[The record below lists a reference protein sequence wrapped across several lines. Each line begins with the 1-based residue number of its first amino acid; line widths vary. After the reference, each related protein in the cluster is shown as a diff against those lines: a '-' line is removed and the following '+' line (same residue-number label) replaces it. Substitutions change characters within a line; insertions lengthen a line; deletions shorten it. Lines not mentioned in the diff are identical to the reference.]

1 MAKLS
6 PCLRLAY
13 WPLQARFSDANRQEN
28 RPLFGLTLGY
38 PGVDTNVL
46 NSDFQSKTG
55 KAHMSSSDSPAELPQ
70 LRDVDRRPVSAALD
84 APEAVIAALDEA
96 EVAFDADSDA
106 GGRLA
111 DSSTDAIEILDAEP
125 ILTEDEPLAG
135 APDPVDLITRRA
147 KNETPR
153 DRVAL
158 YQSELAAEPRTP
170 QQAVLL
176 HEIARYK
183 ESALHEDAEEV
194 ARAYAQTQ
202 SVDSGLR
209 GNLWALRRLAVR
221 RRDWQ
226 ELLGL
231 IDIEIKHATTRRE
244 RADLWAEKGHILE
257 DLLSDVEEAI
267 ICYRTAHEI
276 DAQSLAPLAALEKLM
291 VQRGSE
297 AGRPS
302 AELLSVYRGLTNAT
316 RDPGRRVALL
326 IELARYEEDVLH
338 LDQPGHAGDVDRVL
352 AYLHDA
358 FDVGIDQLRVVDE
371 IIRLTASAGRIPDCL
386 AALEVKAEILEGQAQ
401 QASSQRQ
408 SLLLDQVVAIRR
420 FQTALARDRMGNAEL
435 AWQYLEKAH
444 QRSPGDPLLL
454 PDLIALA
461 EAQGRYEQLSDLLAQ
476 MEETHRIAH
485 GEDPPPLGLW
495 LKRAVTLRLAGQDAL
510 ADELEA
516 SIAKYT
522 PTHLLLLLA
531 RQRRAMR
538 EPDFAALVRLFQE
551 EAQLAHGG
559 LSERKDAAAKSDPT
573 WALDTFLVAATM
585 ALRSNDLAAAK
596 DCLARAQAL
605 ATGAEA
611 PSQQQQLG
619 ELTEELH
626 LRGRQ
631 FRELATLYE
640 SRLAAGLG
648 TTAPGEATRLHELL
662 IDLYSGPLAD
672 PGRALAFLQ
681 PLINAAPEDLRLR
694 RLAVLLRR
702 RSGDISGEIEA
713 LAELLRV
720 EQKQG
725 LGPSLAADVLR
736 RAELLAQTGDAAAA
750 TALYEQVLA
759 QHPGEPQ
766 ALDAIEQLLRRSGRA
781 AELAQVLRRQIEVAQ
796 AQLSRGGDEQGSLA
810 QRILLLQASLSD
822 AFENEAAQ
830 PEQAAMVYRSVAAQR
845 MEYVPPL
852 WSLERLLRRRKDA
865 AGQARALEQLA
876 ETLPTGPTRAALWLR
891 LGDLLR
897 RQSGSRPSEAEAA
910 YGRSFQSMPL
920 PSAVAAHAVLG
931 RQQALL
937 QSRAQGKLG
946 EVYEAWLDT
955 LAPDEPSH
963 SLFTGV
969 FAEERAHFSS
979 ESGTVTAMER
989 SEALLNKAL
998 QDLRLDANA
1007 SQQAPELLPLL
1018 EWGRYQLAC
1027 RRSDGKQQGVALAGL
1042 AAYLTPRI
1050 DAAARPTVGALWL
1063 RAGLLGALNED
1074 EQSQK
1079 VEAARRLLQ
1088 AYRLLG
1094 DVPQVLVPLCDL
1106 LEDGAILEPL
1116 VREPEIIP
1124 VLRARQAIAPSG
1136 EVDDRLLWTLMEAEV
1151 WLQRGE
1157 GDDVDVAMRT
1167 RCAQEAAEA
1176 AMRALAL
1183 DGQNIIALLLLRQ
1196 ATAPGNVGGSELAPG
1211 AALSSE
1217 DAARLRAYGLYTL
1230 RLAGLL
1236 SVPETQA
1243 ELYNEAAQIF
1253 VKLGDSETAAA
1264 ALRVVLDSTPLDD
1277 AAFAQL
1283 RGLLTTRAEDS
1294 KKPDAGPLL
1303 ELLNFRLALVAED
1316 EAQERAERSLRT
1328 SLLLQRAGLFQA
1340 AGQMGPAAADL
1351 QALLQLDPR
1360 QPAAHRRLA
1369 ELQAQKGNSD
1379 AAILHYEQ
1387 FLALGGTPAERQA
1400 VHVAVGR
1407 LLSVIDPAR
1416 ALPHVQQ
1423 AIELGHK
1430 YRELRGDEVDTAEE
1444 VTALADL
1451 YRWQEKLQLSLG
1463 QAEAA
1468 IATLRELDK
1477 HIPRDEQ
1484 FFEERQRVAIEI
1496 ANVLESAKG
1505 DRAAAI
1511 SSLEQLLTAEPL
1523 ALSALER
1530 LASLVQAAG
1539 ESNRAQGLYRKFIDE
1554 ARRLARESVSR
1565 VEPAKPAPFQA
1576 LAKIFGWQK
1585 AGDAQQLATQ
1595 AAMASGAG
1603 GVPRAPAPKLL
1614 PKPVTAP
1621 LKSAAFS
1628 AEARG
1633 VLLDLWLE
1641 SAETANRLLAPEL
1654 KTLGTDLKERLNA
1667 KQVPQVWS
1675 TVDELARK
1683 FGMGTSDRPYGLYM
1697 SRERELCQLS
1707 GNNLVCGSN
1716 FSGSLRDLSSSRY
1729 CRLLRRLV
1737 LLPDRLGP
1745 VDGELTELLL
1755 YITACCQLVGLPGP
1769 TIPTELKNRLDE
1781 RLRVLDR
1788 AISRKERGA
1797 LRNLAARLAVLNGE
1811 AGRGVIATWQEE
1823 VRMGAA
1829 QLALALSGDVQGVL
1843 SDLSVSPNDG
1853 DATSARMA
1861 RRILS
1866 FAVSEDVLTIR
1877 RDLGVSE

>member
-1 MAKLS
+1 M
-6 PCLRLAY
+6 
-13 WPLQARFSDANRQEN
+13 
-28 RPLFGLTLGY
+28 FGLTLGY

-55 KAHMSSSDSPAELPQ
+55 KAHMSSSDSPAGLPQ
-70 LRDVDRRPVSAALD
+70 LRDADRRPVSASLD

-147 KNETPR
+147 KNETAR

-158 YQSELAAEPRTP
+158 YQAELAAETKPA

-176 HEIARYK
+176 HEIATYK
-183 ESALHEDAEEV
+183 ESALREDSDEV
-194 ARAYAQTQ
+194 ARAYAQAQ

-209 GNLWALRRLAVR
+209 SNLWALRRLAVR
-221 RRDWQ
+221 RRDWS
-226 ELLGL
+226 ELLAL
-231 IDIEIKHATTRRE
+231 IDVEIRHATSRRE
-244 RADLWAEKGHILE
+244 RAELWAEKGHILE
-257 DLLSDVEEAI
+257 DLLNDIDEAI

-302 AELLSVYRGLTNAT
+302 AEQLSVYRGLTNAT

-371 IIRLTASAGRIPDCL
+371 IIRLTASAGRLPDCL

-420 FQTALARDRMGNAEL
+420 WQTALARDRMGNSEL

-476 MEETHRIAH
+476 MEESHRLAH

-495 LKRAVTLRLAGQDAL
+495 LKRAVTLRLAGQDTL

-538 EPDFAALVRLFQE
+538 EPDFAALVALFSE
-551 EAQLAHGG
+551 EAQLAQKG
-559 LSERKDAAAKSDPT
+559 LSERKDGPAKPDT
-573 WALDTFLVAATM
+573 KWALDAFLAATTT
-585 ALRSNDLAAAK
+585 ALQRNDLPSAK
-596 DCLARAQAL
+596 ECLESARALL
-605 ATGAEA
+605 AETPA
-611 PSQQQQLG
+611 PSREQQVQDI
-619 ELTEELH
+619 TEELH
-626 LRGRQ
+626 QRGRQ
-631 FRELATLYE
+631 FRDLATLYE
-640 SRLAAGLG
+640 SRLAAGLW
-648 TTAPGEATRLHELL
+648 TTAPDEATRLHELL

-672 PGRALAFLQ
+672 PRRALALLQ
-681 PLINAAPEDLRLR
+681 PLITSAPEDLRLR
-694 RLAVLLRR
+694 RLAVLLQRR
-702 RSGDISGEIEA
+702 GGDAAGEASA
-713 LAELLRV
+713 LADLGQL
-720 EQKQG
+720 EQKLG
-725 LGPSLAADVLR
+725 LGPTLFADLLR
-736 RAELLAQTGDAAAA
+736 RAELLTLSGDTDGA

-766 ALDAIEQLLRRSGRA
+766 ALDAIEQLLRRSDRA
-781 AELAQVLRRQIEVAQ
+781 AELAQVLRRQIEAAQ
-796 AQLSRGGDEQGSLA
+796 ARLSQSGGEQGDLA

-822 AFENEAAQ
+822 LFENEAAQ
-830 PEQAAMVYRSVAAQR
+830 PEQAATVYRSVAAQR
-845 MEYVPPL
+845 SEYVPPL
-852 WSLERLLRRRKDA
+852 WALERLLRRRRE
-865 AGQARALEQLA
+865 GTPQARVLEQLA
-876 ETLPTGPTRAALWLR
+876 DTLPTGPTRAALWLR
-891 LGDLLR
+891 LGDLLKR
-897 RQSGSRPSEAEAA
+897 VSATRPNETEAA

-920 PSAVAAHAVLG
+920 PSPVAAHAVLG
-931 RQQALL
+931 RQQSLL
-937 QSRAQGKLG
+937 QMRSQGKLG

-955 LAPDEPSH
+955 LAPDEPLRA
-963 SLFTGV
+963 LFSTV
-969 FAEERAHFSS
+969 FAEERAHWSS
-979 ESGTVTAMER
+979 DNGTVTAMER
-989 SEALLNKAL
+989 SDALLTKAL
-998 QDLRLDANA
+998 QDLRQDAEA
-1007 SQQAPELLPLL
+1007 SNHAPELLPLL

-1042 AAYLTPRI
+1042 AAYLTPRV
-1050 DAAARPTVGALWL
+1050 DAAARPAVGALWL

-1124 VLRARQAIAPSG
+1124 ALRARQAICPAG

-1157 GDDVDVAMRT
+1157 GDDVDAAMRT

-1176 AMRALAL
+1176 AMRGLGL
-1183 DGQNIIALLLLRQ
+1183 DAQNIVALLLLRQ
-1196 ATAPGNVGGSELAPG
+1196 ATAPGNVGGAELAPG
-1211 AALSSE
+1211 ASLSTE
-1217 DAARLRAYGLYTL
+1217 DTARLRAYGLYTL
-1230 RLAGLL
+1230 RLASLL
-1236 SVPETQA
+1236 TVPETRA

-1253 VKLGDSETAAA
+1253 VRLSDFETAAA
-1264 ALRVVLDSTPLDD
+1264 ALRIVLDDTPLDD
-1277 AAFAQL
+1277 AVFSQL
-1283 RGLLTTRAEDS
+1283 RSLLSARAEDS

-1303 ELLNFRLALVAED
+1303 ELLNFRLAQVPED
-1316 EAQERAERSLRT
+1316 DMQQRAERSLRT
-1328 SLLLQRAGLFQA
+1328 SLLLQRAGLYQA
-1340 AGQMGPAAADL
+1340 AGQVGPAAADL
-1351 QALLQLDPR
+1351 ETLLQLDPR
-1360 QPAAHRRLA
+1360 QTAAHRRLA
-1369 ELQAQKGNSD
+1369 ELQAHKGNNEG
-1379 AAILHYEQ
+1379 AILHYEQ
-1387 FLALGGTPAERQA
+1387 FLNLGGTPAERQA

-1407 LLSVIDPAR
+1407 LLSTVDPMR

-1430 YRELRGDEVDTAEE
+1430 YRELRGDEVDTTEE
-1444 VTALADL
+1444 VAALADL

-1463 QAEAA
+1463 QVDQA
-1468 IATLRELDK
+1468 IATLRDLDK

-1505 DRAAAI
+1505 DRTAAI
-1511 SSLEQLLTAEPL
+1511 SSLEQLLIAEPL

-1530 LASLVQAAG
+1530 LAALVQAAG
-1539 ESNRAQGLYRKFIDE
+1539 ETNRAQGLYRRFIDE
-1554 ARRLARESVSR
+1554 ARRLAHENISR
-1565 VEPAKPAPFQA
+1565 VEPAKAAPFQA

-1585 AGDAQQLATQ
+1585 AADAQQLATQ
-1595 AAMASGAG
+1595 AAMACGAG
-1603 GVPRAPAPKLL
+1603 GVPRAPSPKMLA
-1614 PKPVTAP
+1614 KPLATP
-1621 LKSAAFS
+1621 IKTAAFS

-1633 VLLDLWLE
+1633 VLLDLWQE

-1654 KTLGTDLKERLNA
+1654 KTLGSDAKERLNA
-1667 KQVPQVWS
+1667 KQVPQVWA

-1683 FGMGTSDRPYGLYM
+1683 FGMGTSEHPYGLYM

-1707 GNNLVCGSN
+1707 ANNLVCGSN

-1737 LLPDRLGP
+1737 LLPSRLGP
-1745 VDGELTELLL
+1745 VDGDLTEVLL
-1755 YITACCQLVGLPGP
+1755 YVTACCQLIGLPGP
-1769 TIPTELKNRLDE
+1769 TIPTELKSRLDD
-1781 RLRVLDR
+1781 RLRNLDR

-1797 LRNLAARLAVLNGE
+1797 LRNLSARLAVLNGE
-1811 AGRGVIATWQEE
+1811 AGRGLVASWQEE
-1823 VRMGAA
+1823 IRMGAA

-1853 DATSARMA
+1853 DATAARMA

>member
-1 MAKLS
+1 MT
-6 PCLRLAY
+6 P
-13 WPLQARFSDANRQEN
+13 
-28 RPLFGLTLGY
+28 GY

-55 KAHMSSSDSPAELPQ
+55 KAHMSSSDSPAGLPQ
-70 LRDVDRRPVSAALD
+70 LRDVDHRPVSASPD
-84 APEAVIAALDEA
+84 APEALIAALDEA

-147 KNETPR
+147 KNETAR

-158 YQSELAAEPRTP
+158 YQSELAAEPKP
-170 QQAVLL
+170 AQQAVLL
-176 HEIARYK
+176 HEIATYK
-183 ESALHEDAEEV
+183 ETAFNEDSEEV
-194 ARAYAQTQ
+194 ARAYAQAQ

-209 GNLWALRRLAVR
+209 SNLWALRRLAVR

-231 IDIEIKHATTRRE
+231 VDVEIRHATSRRE
-244 RADLWAEKGHILE
+244 RAELWAEKGHILE
-257 DLLSDVEEAI
+257 DLIGDVEEAI

-276 DAQSLAPLAALEKLM
+276 DAQSLTPLAALEKLM
-291 VQRGSE
+291 VQRGND
-297 AGRPS
+297 AARPS
-302 AELLSVYRGLTNAT
+302 AEQLSVYRGLTNAT

-420 FQTALARDRMGNAEL
+420 WQTALARDRMGNTEL

-476 MEETHRIAH
+476 MEESHRLAH

-495 LKRAVTLRLAGQDAL
+495 LKRAVTLRLAGQDNL

-538 EPDFAALVRLFQE
+538 EPDFPALVALFRE
-551 EAQLAHGG
+551 EAELAQKG
-559 LSERKDAAAKSDPT
+559 LSERKDALAKSDRQ
-573 WALDTFLVAATM
+573 WALDAFLVAATT
-585 ALRSNDLAAAK
+585 ALHGNDLSGAK
-596 DCLARAQAL
+596 ECLEAAQAL
-605 ATGAEA
+605 LGDSPA
-611 PSQQQQLG
+611 PSQEQQIR
-619 ELTEELH
+619 ELAEQLH
-626 LRGRQ
+626 LRGRK
-631 FRELATLYE
+631 FRELASIYE
-640 SRLAAGLG
+640 VRLAAELWI
-648 TTAPGEATRLHELL
+648 TAPYEATRLHELL

-672 PGRALAFLQ
+672 PGRALSFLQ
-681 PLINAAPEDLRLR
+681 RLIQAAPEDLRLR
-694 RLAVLLRR
+694 RLAVMLNR
-702 RSGDISGEIEA
+702 RSSSAAGEAEA
-713 LAELLRV
+713 LGELTQL
-720 EQKQG
+720 EQKLG
-725 LGPSLAADVLR
+725 LGPSLAADLLR
-736 RAELLAQTGDAAAA
+736 RAELLTQGGDTAGAS
-750 TALYEQVLA
+750 ALYEQVLT

-781 AELAQVLRRQIEVAQ
+781 ADLAQVLRRQIEAAQ
-796 AQLSRGGDEQGSLA
+796 AQLGRAGDEQSELA

-822 AFENEAAQ
+822 LFENEAAQ
-830 PEQAAMVYRSVAAQR
+830 PDQAAAVYRSVAAQR
-845 MEYVPPL
+845 SEYVPPL
-852 WSLERLLRRRKDA
+852 WTLERLLRRRKDGA
-865 AGQARALEQLA
+865 QQIRALEQLA
-876 ETLPTGPTRAALWLR
+876 DTLPTGPTRAALWLR
-891 LGDLLR
+891 LGDLLQ
-897 RQSGSRPSEAEAA
+897 RQSGTRPSETEAA
-910 YGRSFQSMPL
+910 YSRSFQSMPL
-920 PSAVAAHAVLG
+920 PSPVAAHAVLG

-937 QSRAQGKLG
+937 QARSQGKLG

-955 LAPDEPSH
+955 LAPDEPLRLLS
-963 SLFTGV
+963 SAV
-969 FAEERAHFSS
+969 FAEERAHFGSDN
-979 ESGTVTAMER
+979 GTVSALER
-989 SEALLNKAL
+989 SEALLTKAL
-998 QDLRLDANA
+998 QDLREDAA
-1007 SQQAPELLPLL
+1007 ISQQSPELVPLL

-1027 RRSDGKQQGVALAGL
+1027 RRSDGKQQGIALAGL
-1042 AAYLTPRI
+1042 AAYLTPRV
-1050 DAAARPTVGALWL
+1050 DPAARPTVGALWL

-1094 DVPQVLVPLCDL
+1094 DVPQVLVPLSDL

-1124 VLRARQAIAPSG
+1124 VLRARQAICPDG

-1151 WLQRGE
+1151 WLQRSE
-1157 GDDVDVAMRT
+1157 GDEVDVATRT

-1176 AMRALAL
+1176 AMRGLAL
-1183 DGQNIIALLLLRQ
+1183 DPQNIVALLLLRQ
-1196 ATAPGNVGGSELAPG
+1196 ATAPGSIGGAELSPG
-1211 AALSSE
+1211 AALSAE
-1217 DAARLRAYGLYTL
+1217 DTARLRAYGLYTL
-1230 RLAGLL
+1230 RLASLL
-1236 SVPETQA
+1236 TVPETRA
-1243 ELYNEAAQIF
+1243 ELYNEAAQMF
-1253 VKLGDSETAAA
+1253 VKLADHETAAA
-1264 ALRVVLDSTPLDD
+1264 ALRTVLDNTPLDD

-1283 RGLLTTRAEDS
+1283 RSLLTTRAEDA

-1303 ELLNFRLALVAED
+1303 ELLNFRLSQVPED
-1316 EAQERAERSLRT
+1316 GLQERAERGLRT
-1328 SLLLQRAGLFQA
+1328 SLLLQRAGLFQG
-1340 AGQMGPAAADL
+1340 AGQVVQAAADL
-1351 QALLQLDPR
+1351 EALLQLDPR
-1360 QPAAHRRLA
+1360 QGAAHRRLA
-1369 ELQAQKGNSD
+1369 ELQAQKGNND

-1407 LLSVIDPAR
+1407 LLSVIDAAR
-1416 ALPHVQQ
+1416 ALPHVQH

-1444 VTALADL
+1444 VAALADL

-1463 QAEAA
+1463 QVEPA

-1477 HIPRDEQ
+1477 HIPRDEP

-1511 SSLEQLLTAEPL
+1511 SSLEQLLAAEPL

-1530 LASLVQAAG
+1530 LAALVQAAG
-1539 ESNRAQGLYRKFIDE
+1539 ETTRAQGLYRKFVEE
-1554 ARRLARESVSR
+1554 ARRLARESIR
-1565 VEPAKPAPFQA
+1565 QVEPAKAAPFQA

-1585 AGDAQQLATQ
+1585 ATDAQQLASQ
-1595 AAMASGAG
+1595 AAMAAGAG
-1603 GVPRAPAPKLL
+1603 GVPRAPAPRML

-1621 LKSAAFS
+1621 LKTAAFS

-1633 VLLDLWLE
+1633 VLLDLWTE

-1654 KTLGTDLKERLNA
+1654 KTLGSDTKERLNA

-1683 FGMGTSDRPYGLYM
+1683 FGMGTSDHPYGLYL
-1697 SRERELCQLS
+1697 SRERELCQLA

-1716 FSGSLRDLSSSRY
+1716 FSGGLRDLSSSRY

-1745 VDGELTELLL
+1745 VDGDLTEVLL
-1755 YITACCQLVGLPGP
+1755 YVTACCQLIGLPGP
-1769 TIPTELKNRLDE
+1769 TLPTELKARLDD
-1781 RLRVLDR
+1781 RLRSLDR

-1797 LRNLAARLAVLNGE
+1797 LRNLSSRLAALNGE
-1811 AGRGVIATWQEE
+1811 AGRGAVTDWQEE
-1823 VRMGAA
+1823 IRMGAA
-1829 QLALALSGDVQGVL
+1829 QLAMALSGDVQGVL

-1861 RRILS
+1861 RRMLS
-1866 FAVSEDVLTIR
+1866 FAVSEDILTIR

>member
-1 MAKLS
+1 
-6 PCLRLAY
+6 
-13 WPLQARFSDANRQEN
+13 
-28 RPLFGLTLGY
+28 
-38 PGVDTNVL
+38 
-46 NSDFQSKTG
+46 
-55 KAHMSSSDSPAELPQ
+55 MSSSDSPAGLPQ
-70 LRDVDRRPVSAALD
+70 LRETDRRPVSASLD

-135 APDPVDLITRRA
+135 APDPVDLITRRS
-147 KNETPR
+147 KNETAR
-153 DRVAL
+153 DRVAM
-158 YQSELAAEPRTP
+158 YQSELAAESRPAM
-170 QQAVLL
+170 QAVLL
-176 HEIARYK
+176 HEIATYK
-183 ESALHEDAEEV
+183 EGPLHEDGEEV
-194 ARAYAQTQ
+194 ARAYAQAQ
-202 SVDSGLR
+202 GVEAGLR
-209 GNLWALRRLAVR
+209 SNLWALRRLAVR

-231 IDIEIKHATTRRE
+231 IDVEIRHATTRRE
-244 RADLWAEKGHILE
+244 RAELWTEKGHILE
-257 DLLSDVEEAI
+257 DLLADVEEAI

-291 VQRGSE
+291 VQRGGE

-302 AELLSVYRGLTNAT
+302 AEQLSVYRGLTNAT

-408 SLLLDQVVAIRR
+408 GLLLDQVVAIRR
-420 FQTALARDRMGNAEL
+420 WQMALARDRMGNGEL

-476 MEETHRIAH
+476 MEESHRIAH
-485 GEDPPPLGLW
+485 GEEPPPLGLW
-495 LKRAVTLRLAGQDAL
+495 LKRAVTLRLAGQDDL

-538 EPDFAALVRLFQE
+538 LPDFPALVSLFRD
-551 EAQLAHGG
+551 EAQLAQKG
-559 LSERKDAAAKSDPT
+559 LSERKDAPAKPDT
-573 WALDTFLVAATM
+573 QWALDAFLVATTT
-585 ALRSNDLAAAK
+585 ALRGNDLPAARE
-596 DCLARAQAL
+596 CLDSARALLSGTSSTA
-605 ATGAEA
+605 
-611 PSQQQQLG
+611 QQQQVQ

-626 LRGRQ
+626 IRARQ
-631 FRELATLYE
+631 FRELASLYE
-640 SRLAAGLG
+640 TRLAAGLW

-672 PGRALAFLQ
+672 PGRALSLLQ
-681 PLINAAPEDLRLR
+681 PLIEAAPTDLRLA
-694 RLAVLLRR
+694 RLAVLLQRR
-702 RSGDISGEIEA
+702 RGDVAGEAAA
-713 LAELLRV
+713 LAELDRV

-725 LGPSLAADVLR
+725 HGPSLAADLLR
-736 RAELLAQTGDAAAA
+736 RAELLAQSGDESGAA
-750 TALYEQVLA
+750 ALYEQVLA
-759 QHPGEPQ
+759 QNPGEPQ
-766 ALDAIEQLLRRSGRA
+766 ALDAVEQLLRRSGRS
-781 AELAQVLRRQIEVAQ
+781 AELAQVLRRQIEAAQ
-796 AQLSRGGDEQGSLA
+796 AQISRRGDEQGSLA

-822 AFENEAAQ
+822 LFENEAAQ
-830 PEQAAMVYRSVAAQR
+830 PDQAATVYRSVAAQR
-845 MEYVPPL
+845 LEYVPPL
-852 WSLERLLRRRKDA
+852 FALERLLRRRKDGA
-865 AGQARALEQLA
+865 QQVRALEQLA

-891 LGDLLR
+891 LGDLLG
-897 RQSGSRPSEAEAA
+897 RQSGTRPSETEEA
-910 YGRSFQSMPL
+910 YSRSFQSMPL
-920 PSAVAAHAVLG
+920 PSPVAAHAVLG

-937 QSRAQGKLG
+937 AARTQGKLG

-955 LAPDEPSH
+955 LAPDEPSRA
-963 SLFTGV
+963 LFSAV

-979 ESGTVTAMER
+979 DAGTVTALER
-989 SEALLNKAL
+989 GEALLTKTL
-998 QDLRLDANA
+998 QDLRQDADAN
-1007 SQQAPELLPLL
+1007 SQSPELVPLL
-1018 EWGRYQLAC
+1018 EWGRYQLAS

-1074 EQSQK
+1074 EQIQK

-1124 VLRARQAIAPSG
+1124 VLRARQAISPNG

-1157 GDDVDVAMRT
+1157 GDEVDAATRT

-1176 AMRALAL
+1176 AMRALSL
-1183 DGQNIIALLLLRQ
+1183 DAENIVALLLLRQ
-1196 ATAPGNVGGSELAPG
+1196 ATAPGSGGGADLAPG
-1211 AALSSE
+1211 AAISSE

-1230 RLAGLL
+1230 RLASLL
-1236 SVPETQA
+1236 TVPETLS
-1243 ELYNEAAQIF
+1243 ELYSEAAQIF
-1253 VKLGDSETAAA
+1253 IKLGDVETAAA
-1264 ALRVVLDSTPLDD
+1264 SLRVVLDNSPLDD
-1277 AAFAQL
+1277 AAFNQL
-1283 RGLLTTRAEDS
+1283 RGLLTARAEDS
-1294 KKPDAGPLL
+1294 KKPDIGPLL
-1303 ELLNFRLALVAED
+1303 ELLNYRLALVPED
-1316 EAQERAERSLRT
+1316 EAQERSERSLRS

-1340 AGQMGPAAADL
+1340 AGQLPQAAADL
-1351 QALLQLDPR
+1351 QALLELDPR
-1360 QPAAHRRLA
+1360 QTAAHRRLA
-1369 ELQAQKGNSD
+1369 ELQAQKGNND

-1407 LLSVIDPAR
+1407 LLSVVDPAR
-1416 ALPHVQQ
+1416 ALPHVLQ

-1444 VTALADL
+1444 VSALSDL
-1451 YRWQEKLQLSLG
+1451 YRWQQKLQLSLG
-1463 QAEAA
+1463 QADAA

-1496 ANVLESAKG
+1496 ANVLEGARG
-1505 DRAAAI
+1505 DRTAAI
-1511 SSLEQLLTAEPL
+1511 SSLEQLLIAEPL

-1530 LASLVQAAG
+1530 LAALVQAAG
-1539 ESNRAQGLYRKFIDE
+1539 DTSRAQGLYRKFIDE
-1554 ARRLARESVSR
+1554 ARRLARESISR
-1565 VEPAKPAPFQA
+1565 VEPAKAAPFQA

-1585 AGDAQQLATQ
+1585 AGDAQQLALQ
-1595 AAMASGAG
+1595 AAMAAGAG
-1603 GVPRAPAPKLL
+1603 GVPRAPAPKML

-1621 LKSAAFS
+1621 LKSLAFS
-1628 AEARG
+1628 SDARG

-1654 KTLGTDLKERLNA
+1654 KTLGSDTKERLNA
-1667 KQVPQVWS
+1667 KQVPQVWAI
-1675 TVDELARK
+1675 VDELARK
-1683 FGMGTSDRPYGLYM
+1683 FGMATSDHPYGLYL

-1716 FSGSLRDLSSSRY
+1716 FSGSLRDLSASRF

-1745 VDGELTELLL
+1745 IDGDLTELLL

-1769 TIPTELKNRLDE
+1769 TLQAELKTRLDE
-1781 RLRVLDR
+1781 RLRSLDR
-1788 AISRKERGA
+1788 AISRRERGG
-1797 LRNLAARLAVLNGE
+1797 LRNLSSRLGVLNGE
-1811 AGRGVIATWQEE
+1811 AGRDLIAAWQEE
-1823 VRMGAA
+1823 IRMGAA

-1853 DATSARMA
+1853 DGTSARMA

-1866 FAVSEDVLTIR
+1866 FSVSEDILTIR